1 MSNAYVSAAG
11 IRSQCLPRLMSNAY
25 MSAAYIRSQC
35 LPGLMSN
42 VRMSVCL
49 LQISEVMAAA
59 EQLMQG
65 QLAGPTIAFL
75 DEMPADLWNRLST
88 RLSNSTASAA
98 QVKSPAYA
106 IHFSIVY
113 IVVRIIL

>member
-1 MSNAYVSAAG
+1 
-11 IRSQCLPRLMSNAY
+11 
-25 MSAAYIRSQC
+25 
-35 LPGLMSN
+35 
-42 VRMSVCL
+42 
-49 LQISEVMAAA
+49 MAAA

-106 IHFSIVY
+106 ITFPSDGFKNLKLPLPMMVY
-113 IVVRIIL
+113 VVAHIIL